1 MKRNNLTR
9 KIVRLALFL
18 AIGIVLNIVES
29 VIILP
34 YMMPGVRLGLANTM
48 GLIVLYF
55 YSPKDYLILGV
66 LRVVLVGL
74 LYSGIGSV
82 AFLISLSGWF
92 LSSSITLLVY
102 LFKKA
107 SIYGLSITSAMFHG
121 VGQIIMVMILYSMP
135 SMINYLPILLVT
147 GLVSGPLTAFL
158 GSIVLARMDRILV

>member
-1 MKRNNLTR
+1 MKRKNLTR
-9 KIVRLALFL
+9 KIVRMALFL

-29 VIILP
+29 VVILP

-48 GLIVLYF
+48 GLVVLYF

-66 LRVVLVGL
+66 LRIFLVGL

-92 LSSSITLLVY
+92 LSSMITLLVY
-102 LFKKA
+102 SFKKA
-107 SIYGLSITSAMFHG
+107 SIFGLSVTSAMFHG
-121 VGQIIMVMILYSMP
+121 VGQIVMVMIIYSMP

-147 GLVSGPLTAFL
+147 GVICGSLTAFL
-158 GSIVLARMDRILV
+158 GSLVLSRMDKILV